1 MQLVIKFNLEIE
13 YLKKVKDLYFLQK
26 IWAIGKTISKNLNG
40 NYSQK
45 LLTHAKQSATVH
57 LKLLQKEQSKELQ
70 KQLIIW
76 LIIKLMIKSLQRTL
90 PQNNSEIVDS
100 EINYWSLKIILA
112 NII

>member
-45 LLTHAKQSATVH
+45 LLTHAKQSATGA
-57 LKLLQKEQSKELQ
+57 LKTVSKRA
-70 KQLIIW
+70 I
-76 LIIKLMIKSLQRTL
+76 QRTAEATDYL
-90 PQNNSEIVDS
+90 IDN
-100 EINYWSLKIILA
+100 KIDDKITA
-112 NII
+112 KNFTAE